1 VHCKWT
7 LFPEILIHEM
17 KTALNFVETIGSY
30 ARFGGRKVYLLLDL
44 DYVSLLW
51 QRISLGLNI
60 LSKVGNNR

>member
-1 VHCKWT
+1 
-7 LFPEILIHEM
+7 M